1 MQRTQRKE
9 PGRALYA
16 GLAAGLIA
24 ACLLNATAHAQSA
37 EQHQRDMNDIAATPP
52 QDFPWTED
60 EPAAPDLPSRPS
72 IAGFTTMA
80 YHPDTASV
88 WTTAGHQTLK
98 AAKAQALAGCNGAT
112 GGGCVIVAAIEG
124 TGRISVTEDA
134 MGQLWVK
141 GAVGNEML
149 EPVDVS
155 MQHCRANSFGC
166 KFLGSHDSG
175 LIYLDENPNT
185 DQSENY
191 FPKGRLHWNLW
202 AMVAQPR
209 RTDGRTDTA
218 RSWLISGQKSY
229 AAARKQVLDRCEAE
243 SGTACTI
250 VAHATYD
257 TEVLTNDTGVANG
270 LLVNFEDAAGR
281 SRWTSAVG
289 EGAAKKKKSRK
300 KTVADPVTASDRVQ
314 SVCGASSPCTIIAT
328 YDSATPR
335 LQVIEHAASP

>member
-1 MQRTQRKE
+1 MQLAIRNAFARVVF
-9 PGRALYA
+9 A
-16 GLAAGLIA
+16 GLTTGLLAAGIVTPSA
-24 ACLLNATAHAQSA
+24 QAQSA

-52 QDFPWTED
+52 QQDYPWTDD
-60 EPAAPDLPSRPS
+60 EPTAPDLPSRPS

-88 WTTAGHQTLK
+88 WTAAGHKTLK
-98 AAKAQALAGCNGAT
+98 AAKVQALGGCNAAT

-149 EPVDVS
+149 APVDPS
-155 MQHCRANSFGC
+155 MLHCLENSFGC

-175 LIYLDENPNT
+175 TIYLDENPGT
-185 DQSENY
+185 DQSENF
-191 FPKGRLHWNLW
+191 FPKGKLNWNLW
-202 AMVAQPR
+202 AMVAQPLNAAGLVQPG
-209 RTDGRTDTA
+209 T
-218 RSWLISGQKSY
+218 SWLISGRKGN

-243 SGTACTI
+243 SGLSCIVTAY
-250 VAHATYD
+250 AAYSA
-257 TEVLTNDTGVANG
+257 EVLTNETGTANA

-289 EGAAKKKKSRK
+289 EGRAAKKSKKK
-300 KTVADPVTASDRVQ
+300 ALADPVTMQDRVRAL
-314 SVCGASSPCTIIAT
+314 CGSSTPCKVIAT
-328 YDSATPR
+328 YDAATPR
-335 LQVIEHAASP
+335 LQMIKHSHSP